1 MRWALLWLAA
11 LGAQPLGA
19 LSREMYCGDDDCFA
33 VLGLERW
40 ASPSSAEIRAAYRAL
55 SKQLHPDKNRKDP
68 EGASARFAKVAVAYE
83 ILVDEAT
90 REDYL
95 YYLDHPEERLANMVR
110 FYKPQ
115 SSPAVVVSAAVVLL
129 TALQWTLQWLAWQR
143 GRSYVRKYHPVF
155 AKMVAAEV
163 ARRTSSP
170 PGGSSIGSSNGSSI
184 GSSTGS
190 SIGSSIGSS
199 GTSGSVSS
207 GGKRG
212 KRGKEAARDK
222 DAARDEALRI
232 EREVADEL
240 IDTVDLGGEYAKPRL
255 EGLLVV
261 RLVKLPLALPRAAW
275 AWLDFYWRHTVRG
288 LPLSE
293 QEELELL
300 SRALGVSEREM
311 LSQVPPAE
319 LLLMREAR
327 VWESRAHML
336 AFQEAKLRQ
345 ENPERYKRYVR
356 FKNK

>member
-1 MRWALLWLAA
+1 MAALRRALLWLVV
-11 LGAQPLGA
+11 LGA
-19 LSREMYCGDDDCFA
+19 LPLSAQSRDMYCGDDDCYA

-55 SKQLHPDKNRKDP
+55 SKQLHPDKNRGDQ

-90 REDYL
+90 RADYHFFR
-95 YYLDHPEERLANMVR
+95 DHPEERLLNMAR
-110 FYKPQ
+110 WYKPQ

-170 PGGSSIGSSNGSSI
+170 PGGSSIGSSV
-184 GSSTGS
+184 GS

-199 GTSGSVSS
+199 GSASS
-207 GGKRG
+207 DGKRRS
-212 KRGKEAARDK
+212 RGKEAARDK
-222 DAARDEALRI
+222 EAARGEALRI

-293 QEELELL
+293 QEELDLL
-300 SRALGVSEREM
+300 SRALGVSEREL
-311 LSQVPPAE
+311 LSQLPPAE
-319 LLLMREAR
+319 LVLMREAR

-336 AFQEAKLRQ
+336 AFQQAKLRQ

-356 FKNK
+356 FKNKDQ

>member
-1 MRWALLWLAA
+1 MPLSELDLFSRARGEAMAALRRALLWFAA
-11 LGAQPLGA
+11 LGVLPLGA
-19 LSREMYCGDDDCFA
+19 LSREMYCGNDDCYA

-40 ASPSSAEIRAAYRAL
+40 ASPSSADIRSAYRAL
-55 SKQLHPDKNRKDP
+55 SKQLHPDRNLNDP

-90 REDYL
+90 RLDYD
-95 YYLDHPEERLANMVR
+95 YFLDHPEERLANMVR

-129 TALQWTLQWLAWQR
+129 TVLQWTLQWLAWQR

-170 PGGSSIGSSNGSSI
+170 PVGSSIGSGGSA
-184 GSSTGS
+184 
-190 SIGSSIGSS
+190 
-199 GTSGSVSS
+199 SS

-212 KRGKEAARDK
+212 KRGKEAVRDK

-255 EGLLVV
+255 ESLLVV

-275 AWLDFYWRHTVRG
+275 AWLDYYWRHTVRG

-293 QEELELL
+293 QEELDLL
-300 SRALGVSEREM
+300 SRALDMTEREL
-311 LSQVPPAE
+311 LSQLPPAE
-319 LLLMREAR
+319 LVMMREAR
-327 VWESRAHML
+327 VWESPKHML

-356 FKNK
+356 FKNKEQ